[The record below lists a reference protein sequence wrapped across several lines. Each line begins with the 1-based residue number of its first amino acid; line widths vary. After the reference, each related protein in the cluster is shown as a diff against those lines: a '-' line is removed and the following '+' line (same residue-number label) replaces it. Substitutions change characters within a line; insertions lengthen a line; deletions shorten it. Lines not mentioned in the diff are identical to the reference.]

1 MCSSPKA
8 SHHSHSSGTTLRPT
22 QLSGHQQA
30 DFAAKANAAFERRE
44 QRRLQRNQTAPAPM
58 AKPSLL
64 QQFWHKL
71 FRADTTPP
79 TTQSHSTQ

>member
-22 QLSGHQQA
+22 QLNGHQQA

-44 QRRLQRNQTAPAPM
+44 QRRLQRNQSHSVPVDQ
-58 AKPSLL
+58 SSRL
-64 QQFWHKL
+64 QRLWRKL

-79 TTQSHSTQ
+79 TARSHSTQ

>member
-8 SHHSHSSGTTLRPT
+8 SHHSPSGTITLRPT

-44 QRRLQRNQTAPAPM
+44 QRRLQRNQTIITPV
-58 AKPSLL
+58 KQQSLL
-64 QQFWHKL
+64 QRLFRKL

-79 TTQSHSTQ
+79 TSQSRSTQ